1 MLRMQESSN
10 TDQFNIKT
18 ATFKT
23 FSFWRKVQRA
33 RVTVTDSLKI
43 EIFGFNQRSFA
54 EKTEEPL
61 FPLFFFPIQNSLLIF
76 CSCSIWKEIPRYLNL
91 RTRTRR
97 KDERCRCVKADTAN
111 GQIHPSRGG
120 GEGQRDFCLRRG
132 GFINFV

>member
-61 FPLFFFPIQNSLLIF
+61 FPLFFFSHTKF
-76 CSCSIWKEIPRYLNL
+76 
-91 RTRTRR
+91 
-97 KDERCRCVKADTAN
+97 
-111 GQIHPSRGG
+111 
-120 GEGQRDFCLRRG
+120 
-132 GFINFV
+132 FINFLQLQHLERNPQIFEFEDKNKKER

>member
-1 MLRMQESSN
+1 MLRMQESRK

-23 FSFWRKVQRA
+23 FSFRRKVQRA
-33 RVTVTDSLKI
+33 RVTVT
-43 EIFGFNQRSFA
+43 GFAKDRNLWIYSTKFRRKKRRNSFSS
-54 EKTEEPL
+54 
-61 FPLFFFPIQNSLLIF
+61 FFSHTNSLLIF
-76 CSCSIWKEIPRYLNL
+76 CSCSIWIEIPRYLNL